1 MQKSLAELRGIYG
14 AYLDGNAVS
23 QLQKSAGPFASMVA
37 KFCHRLGWFD
47 FEELITRL
55 QVLFLRHENAGTLGP
70 HGHYEA

>member
-1 MQKSLAELRGIYG
+1 MQKELPELRRMYG
-14 AYLDGNAVS
+14 NHLEQSAVG

-55 QVLFLRHENAGTLGP
+55 QVLVQIWALLALC
-70 HGHYEA
+70 